1 MQKLRDPET
10 GCPWDLQ
17 QTFASI
23 LPYTL
28 EEVYEVADA
37 IDEQDFVQLK
47 NELGDLLLQIVYYT
61 QLAAEQ
67 NLFEFEDI
75 AKSIS
80 DKLVRRHPHVFN
92 KENTDQHKTWEQIKQ
107 QERVEKSNSKSLLN
121 DIPNAMPQ
129 LLRAKI
135 IQKRVATVG
144 FDWSE
149 LNSVIEKVEE
159 ELNELRDVINSDNQP
174 DKLEEELGDLLFSIV
189 NLSRHIKVN
198 AENALRKSNKK
209 FIKRFQYIEECLE
222 QEDKSINECSLDE
235 LEAYWQQAKSR

>member
-17 QTFASI
+17 QTFVSI

-92 KENTDQHKTWEQIKQ
+92 KENTDQHKSWEQIKQ
-107 QERVEKSNSKSLLN
+107 QERIEKSNTKSLLN

-149 LNSVIEKVEE
+149 LNSVIAKVEE
-159 ELNELRDVINSDNQP
+159 ELIELRDVINSDNQP

-222 QEDKSINECSLDE
+222 KEDKSINECSLDE
-235 LEAYWQQAKSR
+235 LEAYWQQAKSE

>member
-37 IDEQDFVQLK
+37 IDEQDFIQLE

-67 NLFEFEDI
+67 NLFDFEDV

-107 QERVEKSNSKSLLN
+107 QERVEISNSKCLLN

-135 IQKRVATVG
+135 IQKRVAAVG

-149 LNSVIEKVEE
+149 LNSVIAKVEE
-159 ELNELRDVINSDNQP
+159 ELNELREVINSDNQP
-174 DKLEEELGDLLFSIV
+174 DKLEEELGDLLFSVV

-209 FIKRFQYIEECLE
+209 FTKRFQYIEECLE

-235 LEAYWQQAKSR
+235 LEAYWQQAKSE